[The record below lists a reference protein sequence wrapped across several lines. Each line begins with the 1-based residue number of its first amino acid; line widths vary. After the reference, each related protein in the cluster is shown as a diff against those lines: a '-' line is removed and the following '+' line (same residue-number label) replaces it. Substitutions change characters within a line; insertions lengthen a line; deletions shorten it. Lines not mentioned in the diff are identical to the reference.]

1 MMRMSL
7 RGRWIPSTVAIAA
20 AAQLMSLALVAAEPA
35 AARSADAGGSA
46 GGSEVRASS
55 QVLDVWVVKA
65 EGLLVAVAEAMP
77 ADKYPFAPTDGEFK
91 GVRTFAQQVKH
102 AAATNFILGAAIL
115 GEKPPADA
123 GDETGPEVVRTKPEI
138 VKYLKDSFAYLHKA
152 AAAIDAGNAVIK
164 STPISPLQAN
174 ATRLG
179 LAVEAIAHLAIHYGQ
194 MVEYLRMNGVV
205 PPASR

>member
-1 MMRMSL
+1 MPMFL
-7 RGRWIPSTVAIAA
+7 RRRRIILATAAIAA
-20 AAQLMSLALVAAEPA
+20 AAQLVSFTTLVAAEPA
-35 AARSADAGGSA
+35 ADRSSNAGGA
-46 GGSEVRASS
+46 KLRAPS
-55 QVLDVWVVKA
+55 QIVDDWVTKGEA
-65 EGLLVAVAEAMP
+65 LLAAVADAMP
-77 ADKYPFAPTDGEFK
+77 ADKYPFAPSDGEFK

-123 GDETGPEVVRTKPEI
+123 GDETGPDAVRTKPEI
-138 VKYLKDSFAYLHKA
+138 VKYLRDSFTYLHRA
-152 AAAIDAGNAVIK
+152 AAAIDAANAVIK

-179 LAVEAIAHLAIHYGQ
+179 LAIEAIAHLAIHYGQ
-194 MVEYLRMNGVV
+194 MVVYLRMNGVV

>member
-1 MMRMSL
+1 MPMFL
-7 RGRWIPSTVAIAA
+7 RRRRTILATAAIAA
-20 AAQLMSLALVAAEPA
+20 AAQLVSFTTLVAAEPA
-35 AARSADAGGSA
+35 ADRSSNAGGA
-46 GGSEVRASS
+46 KLRAPS
-55 QVLDVWVVKA
+55 QIVDDWVTKGEA
-65 EGLLVAVAEAMP
+65 LLAAVADAMP
-77 ADKYPFAPTDGEFK
+77 ADKYPFAPSDGEFK

-123 GDETGPEVVRTKPEI
+123 GDETGPDAVRTKPEI
-138 VKYLKDSFAYLHKA
+138 VKYLRDSFTYLHRA
-152 AAAIDAGNAVIK
+152 AAAIDAVNAVIK

-179 LAVEAIAHLAIHYGQ
+179 LAIEAIAHLAIHYGQ
-194 MVEYLRMNGVV
+194 MVVYLRMNGVV